1 MPARV
6 GERHCNGFGSQFSGS
21 PRDKLDRNNLILPAN
36 QETASAIQHH
46 GIASI
51 SINGR
56 RTFKITRE
64 HFKWVRKLGI
74 TRTRAY
80 KEYKKFTI

>member
-36 QETASAIQHH
+36 QETASAIQHR
-46 GIASI
+46 GIANI
-51 SINGR
+51 SINGK

-64 HFKWVRKLGI
+64 HFEWVRKLGT

-80 KEYKKFTI
+80 KEYKEQT

>member
-1 MPARV
+1 
-6 GERHCNGFGSQFSGS
+6 
-21 PRDKLDRNNLILPAN
+21 LPAN

-51 SINGR
+51 SING

-80 KEYKKFTI
+80 KEYKKLNHLEET

>member
-21 PRDKLDRNNLILPAN
+21 PRETRNNQILPAN

-46 GIASI
+46 GNASI

>member
-6 GERHCNGFGSQFSGS
+6 GERHCNGFGSQFSGITQ
-21 PRDKLDRNNLILPAN
+21 RQTRNNLILPAN

-46 GIASI
+46 GTADI
-51 SINGR
+51 SINGK

-64 HFKWVRKLGI
+64 QHFKWVRKLGT
-74 TRTRAY
+74 TRTRAC